1 MGTSR
6 QRCEWAW
13 GGEGG
18 ERGGTFE
25 ARLDCPTRL
34 LGFEQQR
41 EGQERKDTNARPP
54 AVAKLGQAP
63 NPMSLCPALTHSA
76 IFSFL
81 SQWLQKFPQD
91 FSGAPEL
98 AIVRWLLD
106 YAGPPVLPE
115 PGPVQPPALVSEDTQ
130 SLVDLESELLFLS
143 NVVHLGAPDPVYSL
157 PKVDI

>member
-1 MGTSR
+1 
-6 QRCEWAW
+6 
-13 GGEGG
+13 
-18 ERGGTFE
+18 
-25 ARLDCPTRL
+25 
-34 LGFEQQR
+34 
-41 EGQERKDTNARPP
+41 
-54 AVAKLGQAP
+54 
-63 NPMSLCPALTHSA
+63 MSLCPALTHSA

-115 PGPVQPPALVSEDTQ
+115 PVPVQPPALVSEDTQ